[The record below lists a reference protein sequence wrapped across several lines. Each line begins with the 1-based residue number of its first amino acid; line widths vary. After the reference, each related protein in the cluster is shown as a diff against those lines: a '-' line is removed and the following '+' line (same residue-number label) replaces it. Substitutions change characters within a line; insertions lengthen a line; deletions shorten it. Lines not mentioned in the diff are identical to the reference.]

1 MRDTYTKEKKK
12 DKMPSGSG
20 TDQDGDKWEFYE
32 QMSFLNDFI
41 KHRRSVLKHALELSY
56 TLCNSYAFIYLYS
69 TTSNALDVP
78 PPGSEQG
85 PESSHK
91 EQGPES
97 SHKEQ
102 ELESSRNT
110 LSRSASIQE
119 SEWSLPET
127 SDEASSAT
135 SSDVTTPTLP
145 QKRFVTPNITTVSAK
160 KKGKGQDSTGLL
172 EKEILS
178 ALSDLKAPPPPPAD
192 DDDEDAQF
200 ASIVKNTL
208 KRFNPRLKAIARLQ
222 MQELLL
228 NLEFPPGPPLPPLPI
243 NQLQDSDFN

>member
-41 KHRRSVLKHALELSY
+41 KHR
-56 TLCNSYAFIYLYS
+56 S